1 MEINSRAAR
10 KRVDQSSV
18 DPVILERSA
27 HPISRR
33 DIDPNVLKVLYRLLS
48 ADFTAYL
55 VGGGVRDLM
64 MRRRPKDF
72 DVATSAHPN
81 QVRELFRNSRL
92 IGRRFRLVHV
102 YFGPQNIEVA
112 TFRRRSE
119 EVSESGDPMI
129 RQDNTFGTPEEDAF
143 RRDFTVN
150 ALFYD
155 PRTFEV
161 IDYVGGAPD
170 LEARLIRS
178 IGDPD
183 LRMREDP
190 VRMLRAVRF
199 AVKLGFEIEPATRAA
214 IGRHCGDLAK
224 ASVPRL
230 VEETFRT
237 LMLADAARAL
247 HLMERLGLLAVLLP
261 AISDHL
267 RNPLAAAA
275 TEPPALERAQAGELA
290 PHASEDDFEAI
301 ATARNLA
308 AMGRAIAEGL
318 APSRAMVL
326 AALYADLFRGRSAPA
341 ARMELITDLR
351 LRGFSRSDTDQ
362 MRLLLEAVGHMMAM
376 TRISRRL
383 PRRPYYPEAR
393 QLLEWIAPTYRF
405 DVVTYDRF
413 LTAPPE
419 RFPRRRAGVAGA
431 PANGFDDGGRSLAP
445 SGRRRRRRGGRRHR
459 RKPAL
464 MNGAAETPNDP
475 HASMTVVADAAA
487 DALRQN
493 SGDGGES
500 AVHGR
505 DFGGDRDE

>member
-1 MEINSRAAR
+1 MEINSGAAR

-33 DIDPNVLKVLYRLLS
+33 DIDPNVLKVLYRLIS

-161 IDYVGGAPD
+161 IDYVGGTPD

-199 AVKLGFEIEPATRAA
+199 AAKLNFEIEPATRAA
-214 IGRHCGDLAK
+214 IERHCGDLAK

-247 HLMERLGLLAVLLP
+247 HLMQRLGLLAVLLP

-267 RNPLAAAA
+267 RNPPAAAA
-275 TEPPALERAQAGELA
+275 TEPSAQVGELA
-290 PHASEDDFEAI
+290 PHAAEDGFEAI

-308 AMGRAIAEGL
+308 AMGRAIAEGM
-318 APSRAMVL
+318 APSRAMAL
-326 AALYADLFRGRSAPA
+326 ATLYADLFRGRNEPA
-341 ARMELITDLR
+341 ARAELIADLR
-351 LRGFSRSDTDQ
+351 QRGFSRSDTDQ

-376 TRISRRL
+376 TRIARRL

-419 RFPRRRAGVAGA
+419 RSPRRRAEAA
-431 PANGFDDGGRSLAP
+431 ANGNDDGSRSLAP

-464 MNGAAETPNDP
+464 TNGAAATPNDA
-475 HASMTVVADAAA
+475 HASVTAVSDAAA
-487 DALRQN
+487 DAPRQN

>member
-1 MEINSRAAR
+1 M
-10 KRVDQSSV
+10 

-33 DIDPNVLKVLYRLLS
+33 DIDPNVLRVLYRLIS

-64 MRRRPKDF
+64 MHRRPKDF

-102 YFGPQNIEVA
+102 FFGPQNIEVA
-112 TFRRRSE
+112 TFRQRSE
-119 EVSESGDPMI
+119 EVPESGDLMI

-155 PRTFEV
+155 PRTFQV

-170 LEARLIRS
+170 LEARLIRTV
-178 IGDPD
+178 GDPD

-190 VRMLRAVRF
+190 VRMIRAVRF

-214 IGRHCGDLAK
+214 IERHCGDLAK

-230 VEETFRT
+230 VEEIFRT

-247 HLMERLGLLAVLLP
+247 LLMDRLGLLAVLLP
-261 AISDHL
+261 AISGHL
-267 RNPLAAAA
+267 RDRPAAAA
-275 TEPPALERAQAGELA
+275 IEPSAPPLAMEGAPVGELA
-290 PHASEDDFEAI
+290 PPVSEDAMDAI
-301 ATARNLA
+301 PTARNLA

-318 APSRAMVL
+318 APARAMAL
-326 AALYADLFRGRSAPA
+326 AALFADLFRARSGAE

-351 LRGFSRSDTDQ
+351 LRGFSRADTDQ
-362 MRLLLEAVGHMMAM
+362 MRLLLEAAGHMMAM

-413 LTAPPE
+413 LAAPPE
-419 RFPRRRAGVAGA
+419 RMQRRRRGVAGMA
-431 PANGFDDGGRSLAP
+431 GAAAEDGGPAPAP
-445 SGRRRRRRGGRRHR
+445 SGRRRRRRRGGRRHR
-459 RKPAL
+459 RKPAAT
-464 MNGAAETPNDP
+464 NGVSATSNEAGTPALSRP
-475 HASMTVVADAAA
+475 DAAA
-487 DALRQN
+487 GAPGQN
-493 SGDGGES
+493 SGAVAESTAYVRNFGGES
-500 AVHGR
+500 
-505 DFGGDRDE
+505 DE